1 MRLFDTDQCPIGIDL
16 GAHSIRV
23 LQFRRSGEK
32 EGGGAGPL
40 ALQGACRVEL
50 QQTSAEVRVKTALEQ
65 ALEMGSFSGK
75 NVVLAL
81 PAASVQSKSV
91 RLPQMPD
98 SDLDQAL
105 QWEAKERFGFE
116 LADGKLAWFRAGE
129 VRRGTEVKDELLLFA
144 ARGETLSAPIAA
156 ATALGL
162 KVAAIDLAPCAAY
175 RACKRVA
182 GPELM
187 SIVDIGQGGSQF
199 MMTRNGELVFYK
211 HIDIGGRTINEAVA
225 QKLGISLAEAANLR
239 FRLDEPGAEAAE
251 GMAGESAPLNQALR
265 DAVRTPLEELA
276 RELDMCMRYFAV
288 TFRGTRPDVIHLVGR
303 QADLPQVGSIL
314 SAALGVR
321 MEAAQPLRG
330 VAELGD
336 VARPDRSAE
345 WAVAAGLSLYPV
357 SARAR
362 REEAA

>member
-1 MRLFDTDQCPIGIDL
+1 MRLFDSDQCPIGIDL

-32 EGGGAGPL
+32 EGAGAGAL

-50 QQTSAEVRVKTALEQ
+50 QQTSAEARVKMALEQ
-65 ALEMGSFSGK
+65 ALETGNFSGK

-98 SDLDQAL
+98 ADLDQAL

-144 ARGETLSAPIAA
+144 ARGETLNAPIAA

-175 RACKRVA
+175 RACKRVS
-182 GPELM
+182 GPELT

-199 MMTRNGELVFYK
+199 LMTRNGELVFYK

-239 FRLDEPGAEAAE
+239 FRLDETGAGSEGSAE
-251 GMAGESAPLNQALR
+251 ESAPLNQALR

-288 TFRGTRPDVIHLVGR
+288 TFRGTRPEVIHLVGR

-336 VARPDRSAE
+336 MARPDRSAE
-345 WAVAAGLSLYPV
+345 WAVAAGLSLYAT